1 MATYTKVTPVS
12 AFALSYRTADVGSN
26 LTLYAPSNII
36 DGDVS
41 TRWCSVPRTHGGAP
55 TTSQF
60 AGVKFPTAVTIR
72 KIVIR
77 FSIYWSNDLIIGYSS
92 AQPSGQSDITAI
104 RTIDFKATPKDD
116 LGVTIDL
123 NVDLTFFV
131 PSYQASVTLSVY
143 PKTSTA
149 GGLGNANVTSDEY
162 MGLTELTT
170 YTEDV
175 VVPPPSYV
183 KEYGTPT
190 ATSFVS
196 GYDVNR
202 IADNI
207 NTTLWMGDGIAG
219 AVTSE
224 AVGYNLPTSKAVTKI
239 EVNFYNWANTFRV
252 LYLDASFP
260 ASASGF
266 TTARTI
272 NTLTTP
278 NDDLGVPWSRDPNVT
293 NTILLDGSIS
303 AKSWALSPNAAVV
316 AGLMALSS
324 GGRVGVNEM
333 ALFSKVPP
341 AITEIKGTSFCD
353 KNVWNGSQTHTNIN
367 DGLDST
373 LWFGSNY
380 GSTTQSLLN
389 FCGIKFASPK
399 DVSYV
404 IANIHVWGSTVKV
417 GTWAQG
423 ADPASASFTV
433 ANIIPISSFNVL
445 TDKDLDGKT
454 ITARGVPYRFNA
466 TAKTIPGILLY
477 CDDNRTS
484 ELGNYGVGGA
494 TNNALCLRELQI
506 FGTDPNAVQP
516 PALVDGLNP
525 RPPATIPV
533 SPFTATPQNWVRKE
547 YATAG
552 DFNFVPDPT
561 TSLLFVAI
569 QGAGAGG
576 SVNRNMDNSIP
587 TLGPSLNGGETYVA
601 VSDGEVWSVQGGQK
615 SAVGTHDILQEGHAD
630 WVRSPGVI
638 SVASATYAEGVP
650 NAVAGTTTAI
660 GTAGAPY
667 ALALTAE
674 LGQTLGVNF
683 LLGNGAA
690 QGWIVNYSTQYQ
702 WVSGQGWI
710 NTNHAH
716 NSSGYVAFQ
725 AIPLK
730 AGQTVRFYYNIESEP
745 NHDQLY
751 IFANGAQIFQ
761 SKASITSS
769 VLYTVPSDG
778 NYIFQFQYMKDVSV
792 HTGTDTAAVTSVEI
806 DGRSMQTPPTTGGA
820 GGRAVTG
827 FLLPTP
833 LQLRVG
839 AGGIGVTGGQTVPA
853 AAHGKRGGGGAGG
866 GNGGA
871 GVIVVYEY
879 KLQLPFEKP
888 QLPDMSF
895 YNNATA
901 ELPGVYRTSYIG
913 IGSNTKQNY
922 VHKLRPRTKRV
933 LVLMVGAGGG
943 SCHWTDISRTV
954 YNSGPA
960 IVSTGTKT
968 LTAES
973 GSSSYK
979 SDINTYV
986 GGSAGAFTSDVEA
999 IYSKDGLPG
1008 GWFGGNSNT
1017 GRVTDFYGNY
1027 GNSSAGWPYASSSS
1041 GPLITASG
1049 GSGALAL
1056 AVLTEAMLQSRE
1068 LAIQVPGIG
1077 RGDYQAG
1084 TAGAVIIFETESVFD
1099 DVFASQVSELVLQRG
1114 APYANT
1120 QVSQVN
1126 ELVLQR
1132 DALAPNTQVSQ
1143 VVLMVLQRTPTVV
1156 GTSVTEQTIEIIGKA
1171 EPSNVRVSQS
1181 IQSVLVESEP
1191 PSQNV
1196 SQVAALVLI
1205 KENPTLLQM
1214 MDFGVMRFPMKNEL
1228 YLSDIC
1234 TVVGIGGGKS
1244 LRFQLEGDLPVGS
1257 TLIYNGVDIQSLTVM
1272 IKDGDTLQ
1280 LNSGVTNWFVTT
1292 IYVFVYVSR
1301 ADQIVREYAGFW
1313 SVLQATLSGR
1323 KRATIGA
1330 LSSKRTIVLAK
1341 TGSAIGVKK
1350 AIAARS
1356 AKESKAQLVARRAIE
1371 NVVKTSVTAK
1381 ATNGNAVKA
1390 IVAPVHSKGNA
1401 AKTNVIPVDSKGNAV
1416 VATVVSKVAK
1426 DNAVLSVTQTIDR
1439 TVGEAILSDVH
1450 EFSYTNGNDIRSN
1463 VSVFKNA
1470 QKPKVSFFNMYKAAY
1485 ASGLT
1490 VKSVVQKFIHT
1501 YGEAIKSQVQKFTA
1515 RVGSPLLRFEMTPI
1529 PKHASQLG
1537 KTTTTAISGNNISII
1552 QTGIFYEVV
1561 KQGSAKA
1568 DQPFSKIDV
1577 GRSFVDS
1584 GYVIFDYSKSAKLK
1598 VVEFLFSS
1606 KQASSF
1612 FRPGY
1617 VYTPTFV
1624 ATNSPTIEFTD
1635 QQNDKVAF
1643 IEQQYKNAEN
1653 PKRVLRDIGYI
1664 WVPAPNRDNG
1674 ATMHAVAAVSANRTY
1689 WGGLGWEGRHPPAY
1703 VGITRDYTVRENPRF
1718 TGKEVEY
1725 LRRETSRASGLT
1737 QEFAV
1742 RINNSNLIPVQ
1753 YLVRKTN
1760 ILLYGMRPMLYQAG
1774 KNRIDKAKYY
1784 MGFTTQA
1791 EVNAFIVNF
1800 LKPTTKLKLDG
1811 YVYRVGIDETLVC
1824 EIRGPN
1830 MPLAWLMRGG

>member
-12 AFALSYRTADVGSN
+12 AFASSSYISYTPDKM
-26 LTLYAPSNII
+26 I
-36 DGDVS
+36 DGKF
-41 TRWCSVPRTHGGAP
+41 
-55 TTSQF
+55 TTSDLWYSSPKSQGGVSQNQF
-60 AGVKFPTAVTIR
+60 VGLQFSAPVAVR

-77 FSIYWSNDLIIGYSS
+77 LFYWSYDMVIGYSS
-92 AQPSGQSDITAI
+92 VLPGSQAAVTRL
-104 RTIDFKATPKDD
+104 RTLNFKTKPTDD
-116 LGVTIDL
+116 LGVTIAA
-123 NVDLTFFV
+123 NVDLTFLV
-131 PSYQASVTLSVY
+131 PDFPASTFLSVF
-143 PKTSTA
+143 P
-149 GGLGNANVTSDEY
+149 
-162 MGLTELTT
+162 LTT
-170 YTEDV
+170 ASDAIGGVPAASDFLGVVELSAYTEDAV
-175 VVPPPSYV
+175 VTPPTSYV
-183 KEYGTPT
+183 KESGIPT

-207 NTTLWMGDGIAG
+207 NTTLWMSDGIAG

-316 AGLMALSS
+316 AGLMALNS

-333 ALFSKVPP
+333 ALYTKAPP
-341 AITEIKGTSFCD
+341 PIVELRGTSFCD
-353 KNVWNGSQTHTNIN
+353 KNVWSNTNTHTNIN
-367 DGLDST
+367 DGVAST
-373 LWFGSNY
+373 SWYGSNY
-380 GSTTQSLLN
+380 GDTVNSLKN
-389 FCGIKFASPK
+389 FCGIKFASPR

-404 IANIHVWGSTVKV
+404 IANIFVWGSTVKI

-423 ADPASASFTV
+423 ADPASASFTI
-433 ANIIPISSFNVL
+433 ANIIPISNFNVL
-445 TDKDLDGKT
+445 TDKDLDGLS
-454 ITARGVPYRFNA
+454 ITARSVPYRFNA
-466 TAKTIPGILLY
+466 IAKSIPGIIVY
-477 CDDNRTS
+477 CDSNNTS
-484 ELGNYGVGGA
+484 ELGNFGVGGA
-494 TNNALCLRELQI
+494 ANNALILRELQI
-506 FGTDPNAVQP
+506 FGSDPNAGQP
-516 PALVDGLNP
+516 SAFVDGLNP

-533 SPFTATPQNWVRKE
+533 SPFIATPQNWVRTE

-552 DFNFVPDPT
+552 DFDFVPDPT
-561 TSLLFVAI
+561 TSLLFIAI

-888 QLPDMSF
+888 ALPDMSA
-895 YNNATA
+895 YNNATV
-901 ELPGVYRTSYIG
+901 ELSGIYRTSYIG
-913 IGSNTKQNY
+913 VGSNTKQNY

-943 SCHWTDISRTV
+943 SCHWTDVSGTV

-968 LTAES
+968 LTATS
-973 GSSSYK
+973 GGSSYK
-979 SDINTYV
+979 SDINNYI
-986 GGSAGAFTSDVEA
+986 GGSAGAFTSDVEML
-999 IYSKDGLPG
+999 YTKDGGQG
-1008 GWFGGNSNT
+1008 GWLGANSI

-1027 GNSSAGWPYASSSS
+1027 GNSSAGWPNTSSSS

-1049 GSGALAL
+1049 GSGALGFT
-1056 AVLTEAMLQSRE
+1056 VLTESMLQSRE

-1084 TAGAVIIFETESVFD
+1084 TAGAVIIFETESTFD
-1099 DVFASQVSELVLQRG
+1099 DVFVSQVSELVLQRG

-1132 DALAPNTQVSQ
+1132 DALASNTQVSQ
-1143 VVLMVLQRTPTVV
+1143 VVLMVLQRSPTVA

-1191 PSQNV
+1191 PQQNV

-1272 IKDGDTLQ
+1272 IKDGDTVQ
-1280 LNSGVTNWFVTT
+1280 LKSGVTNWFVTT

-1381 ATNGNAVKA
+1381 VTKGNAVKA
-1390 IVAPVHSKGNA
+1390 IVAPIYSKGNA
-1401 AKTNVIPVDSKGNAV
+1401 VKAIVAPIDSKGNAV
-1416 VATVVSKVAK
+1416 IATVVSKVAK

-1439 TVGEAILSDVH
+1439 TVGEAILTDVH
-1450 EFSYTNGNDIRSN
+1450 EFSYTTGNDIRSN

-1470 QKPKVSFFNMYKAAY
+1470 QKPKVSFFNMYRAAY

-1501 YGEAIKSQVQKFTA
+1501 YGEAIKTQVQKFTA

-1537 KTTTTAISGNNISII
+1537 KTTTTAIAGNNIQII
-1552 QTGIFYEVV
+1552 QTGVFYNAV
-1561 KQGSAKA
+1561 KQGVAKA

-1577 GRSFVDS
+1577 GRSFVGN

-1703 VGITRDYTVRENPRF
+1703 VGITREYTVRENPRF

-1753 YLVRKTN
+1753 YLIRKTN

-1784 MGFTTQA
+1784 MGFTTQT

-1800 LKPTTKLKLDG
+1800 LRPTTKLKLDG

>member
-116 LGVTIDL
+116 LGVTIAL

-143 PKTSTA
+143 TKTSTA

-183 KEYGTPT
+183 KESGTPT

-202 IADNI
+202 IADS
-207 NTTLWMGDGIAG
+207 NTATLWMSDGGAD

-224 AVGYNLPTSKAVTKI
+224 AVGYNLNTSKAVTKI

-260 ASASGF
+260 ASAAGF

-278 NDDLGVPWSRDPNVT
+278 NDDLGVPWSRDANVT

-316 AGLMALSS
+316 AGLMAVNS

-333 ALFSKVPP
+333 ALFSKMPP
-341 AITEIKGTSFCD
+341 AIAEIKGTSFCD
-353 KNVWNGSQTHTNIN
+353 KNVWSTTNTHTYIN
-367 DGLDST
+367 DGIAST
-373 LWFGSNY
+373 SWYGSNY
-380 GSTTQSLLN
+380 GDAVNSLKN

-404 IANIHVWGSTVKV
+404 IANIFVWGSTVKI
-417 GTWAQG
+417 GTWADG
-423 ADPASASFTV
+423 ADPASASFTI
-433 ANIIPISSFNVL
+433 ANIIPISNFNVF
-445 TDKDLDGKT
+445 TDKDLDGLA
-454 ITARGVPYRFNA
+454 ITARSVPYRFNA
-466 TAKTIPGILLY
+466 TAKAIPGILLY
-477 CDDNRTS
+477 CDDNRANI
-484 ELGNYGVGGA
+484 LGNNG
-494 TNNALCLRELQI
+494 TSSPNNALCLRELQI
-506 FGTDPNAVQP
+506 FGPDGAVVQP
-516 PALVDGLNP
+516 PTFVDGLNP
-525 RPPATIPV
+525 RPPTTIPV
-533 SPFTATPQNWVRKE
+533 SPFTATPQNWVRTE

-552 DFNFVPDPT
+552 DFDFVPDPT
-561 TSLLFVAI
+561 TSLLFIAI
-569 QGAGAGG
+569 QGGGAGG
-576 SVNRNMDNSIP
+576 AVTRDMNWNLIP
-587 TLGPSLNGGETYVA
+587 VDSRVKGGETYVA
-601 VSDGEVWSVQGGQK
+601 TTDGKVWSVGGGNGVSIGIQR
-615 SAVGTHDILQEGHAD
+615 SNPEVPID
-630 WVRSPGVI
+630 WVRTPILPGANNGSGTDGTI
-638 SVASATYAEGVP
+638 TAAPGGASALG
-650 NAVAGTTTAI
+650 I
-660 GTAGAPY
+660 AGAAY
-667 ALALTAE
+667 QLAPVSNAGNAFIDFKL
-674 LGQTLGVNF
+674 N
-683 LLGNGAA
+683 NGAA
-690 QGWIVNYSTQYQ
+690 YGLTVSAQSSFIWGNGTGWYSTNRGETSSTGYVQFNPITLIAGQVVRFTYGVSSESGYDKLTILVGGVTILTASGEASTFIDYSIPTSGSYVIRFQYTKDNSRAAGGDWC
-702 WVSGQGWI
+702 WVSMFSGNG
-710 NTNHAH
+710 
-716 NSSGYVAFQ
+716 SGYPPNQSGAAGRLLSGFVLPKPLRLRVGEGGVG
-725 AIPLK
+725 IPS
-730 AGQTVRFYYNIESEP
+730 G
-745 NHDQLY
+745 
-751 IFANGAQIFQ
+751 
-761 SKASITSS
+761 
-769 VLYTVPSDG
+769 
-778 NYIFQFQYMKDVSV
+778 
-792 HTGTDTAAVTSVEI
+792 
-806 DGRSMQTPPTTGGA
+806 QTPPT
-820 GGRAVTG
+820 
-827 FLLPTP
+827 
-833 LQLRVG
+833 
-839 AGGIGVTGGQTVPA
+839 
-853 AAHGKRGGGGAGG
+853 AAHGTRGSGGAGG
-866 GNGGA
+866 GNGGT

-879 KLQLPFEKP
+879 KSQLPFETPKF
-888 QLPDMSF
+888 PDISF
-895 YNNATA
+895 YNNATV
-901 ELPGVYRTSYIG
+901 ELPGIYRTNYIG
-913 IGSNTKQNY
+913 GGSNSKQNY

-973 GSSSYK
+973 GGSSYK
-979 SDINTYV
+979 SDVNTYI
-986 GGSAGAFTSDVEA
+986 GGSAGAFTSDVEML
-999 IYSKDGLPG
+999 YTKDGG
-1008 GWFGGNSNT
+1008 QGAWFGANSP

-1027 GNSSAGWPYASSSS
+1027 GNSSAGWPNTSSSS

-1049 GSGALAL
+1049 GSGALGF

-1084 TAGAVIIFETESVFD
+1084 TAGAVLIFETESVFD
-1099 DVFASQVSELVLQRG
+1099 DVFASQVSELVLQRA

-1132 DALAPNTQVSQ
+1132 DAIAPTSQVSQ
-1143 VVLMVLQRTPTVV
+1143 VVLMVLQRSPTVV

-1191 PSQNV
+1191 PQQNV

-1234 TVVGIGGGKS
+1234 TVVGIGDGKS

-1280 LNSGVTNWFVTT
+1280 LHSGVTNWFVTT

-1323 KRATIGA
+1323 KRATIGT
-1330 LSSKRTIVLAK
+1330 LSSKRTIILAK

-1356 AKESKAQLVARRAIE
+1356 AKESKAQMAARRAIE

-1390 IVAPVHSKGNA
+1390 IVAPIHSKGNA

-1584 GYVIFDYSKSAKLK
+1584 GYVVFDYSKSAKLK

-1689 WGGLGWEGRHPPAY
+1689 WAGLGWEGRHPPAY

-1725 LRRETSRASGLT
+1725 LRRETNRASGLT

-1760 ILLYGMRPMLYQAG
+1760 ILLYGMRPILYQAG
-1774 KNRIDKAKYY
+1774 KNKVDKVKYY

-1811 YVYRVGIDETLVC
+1811 YVYRVGVDETLVC

-1830 MPLAWLMRGG
+1830 MPLAWLLRGG

>member
-12 AFALSYRTADVGSN
+12 AFASSSYITYTPDK
-26 LTLYAPSNII
+26 LI
-36 DGDVS
+36 DGDL
-41 TRWCSVPRTHGGAP
+41 
-55 TTSQF
+55 TTSGIWYSLPKANGGVSQTQF
-60 AGVKFPTAVTIR
+60 IGLKFNSPTAVR
-72 KIVIR
+72 KIVVRLYI
-77 FSIYWSNDLIIGYSS
+77 WSYDLVIGYSS
-92 AQPSGQSDITAI
+92 SQPGSQAAVTRL
-104 RTIDFKATPKDD
+104 RTLDFKTKTTDD
-116 LGVTIDL
+116 LGVTIAF
-123 NVDLTFFV
+123 NTDLTFFV
-131 PSYQASVTLSVY
+131 PDFPSSSYLVLHPLTTATGAIGNGQA
-143 PKTSTA
+143 
-149 GGLGNANVTSDEY
+149 TSDF
-162 MGLTELTT
+162 LAAVELSA
-170 YTEDV
+170 YTEDAV
-175 VVPPPSYV
+175 VVPPKSYT
-183 KEYGTPT
+183 KESGVPT
-190 ATSFVS
+190 AISQAVVAGYPVS
-196 GYDVNR
+196 Q
-202 IADNI
+202 IADGLTTTTWI
-207 NTTLWMGDGIAG
+207 SDESAAAVSNT
-219 AVTSE
+219 
-224 AVGYNLPTSKAVTKI
+224 AVGYNLPVPKAVTKI
-239 EVNFYNWANTFRV
+239 EVNFFSWPTLFAVVYADTF
-252 LYLDASFP
+252 P
-260 ASASGF
+260 SAVSGF
-266 TTARTI
+266 KTARVIGI
-272 NTLTTP
+272 NATP
-278 NDDLGVPWSRDPNVT
+278 NDDLGVPWRDGRQGANTIILDGNVT
-293 NTILLDGSIS
+293 ARAWAIQPLQAVTKS
-303 AKSWALSPNAAVV
+303 AIALNESARAAIY
-316 AGLMALSS
+316 
-324 GGRVGVNEM
+324 EM
-333 ALFSKVPP
+333 ALFTNAPLPVV
-341 AITEIKGTSFCD
+341 EIKGTAFCD
-353 KNVWNGSQTHTNIN
+353 KGVALSGQPASLIN
-367 DGLDST
+367 DGNT
-373 LWFGSNY
+373 NTMWY
-380 GSTTQSLLN
+380 GSKYGDTAQSLSN
-389 FCGIKFASPK
+389 FCGIKFAK
-399 DVSYV
+399 LQDVSHV
-404 IANIHVWGSTVKV
+404 LATIHVWGSTVKI
-417 GTWAQG
+417 GTWAAN
-423 ADPASASFTV
+423 ADPASASFTL
-433 ANIIPISSFNVL
+433 ANIIPISSCNILV
-445 TDKDLDGKT
+445 DKDVDGKAIVSRT
-454 ITARGVPYRFNA
+454 LPYKYNA
-466 TAKTIPGILLY
+466 TAKSIPGILVY

-484 ELGNYGVGGA
+484 ELGNFGVGGA
-494 TNNALCLRELQI
+494 ANNALVLRELQI
-506 FGTDPNAVQP
+506 FGTDATVVQP

-525 RPPATIPV
+525 RPPATVPV
-533 SPFTATPQNWVRKE
+533 SPFTAQVGNWVRTE

-561 TSLLFVAI
+561 ASLLFVAI

-587 TLGPSLNGGETYVA
+587 TLGPSLHGGETYVA

-615 SAVGTHDILQEGHAD
+615 SVPGTQDILQEGHAD
-630 WVRSPGVI
+630 WVRTPGVI
-638 SVASATYAEGVP
+638 SVASATFADGVP
-650 NAVAGTTTAI
+650 NAVAGTATAI

-683 LLGNGAA
+683 LLGNGVA
-690 QGWIVNYSTQYQ
+690 QGWVPAAISQFQ
-702 WVSGQGWI
+702 WAQGYGWQ

-716 NSSGYVAFQ
+716 NSTGYVQFN
-725 AIPLK
+725 PFTLK
-730 AGQTVRFYYNIESEP
+730 TGQTVTFFYNIQSEP
-745 NHDQLY
+745 GHDQLY
-751 IFANGAQIFQ
+751 IFINGAQFFK
-761 SKASITSS
+761 STATTTGASVT
-769 VLYTVPSDG
+769 YTVPSNG
-778 NYIFQFQYMKDVSV
+778 NYTFQFQYTKDVSV
-792 HTGTDTAAVTSVEI
+792 HTGTDTANVTSVEI
-806 DGRSMQTPPTTGGA
+806 DGRSMQTPSTTGGA

-839 AGGIGVTGGQTVPA
+839 AGGVGVTGGQTVPV

-866 GNGGA
+866 GNGGD

-879 KLQLPFEKP
+879 KLQLPFETPK
-888 QLPDMSF
+888 LPDMSA
-895 YNNATA
+895 YNNATP
-901 ELPGVYRTSYIG
+901 ELPGIYRTNYIG

-1017 GRVTDFYGNY
+1017 GRVTEFYGNY
-1027 GNSSAGWPYASSSS
+1027 GNSSAGWPYSSSSS

-1056 AVLTEAMLQSRE
+1056 AVLTESMLQSRE

-1099 DVFASQVSELVLQRG
+1099 DVFTSQVSELVLQRG

-1234 TVVGIGGGKS
+1234 TVVGIGDGKS

-1280 LNSGVTNWFVTT
+1280 LHSGVTNWFVTT

-1313 SVLQATLSGR
+1313 SVLQATLAGR

-1330 LSSKRTIVLAK
+1330 LSSKRTVILAK

-1356 AKESKAQLVARRAIE
+1356 AKESKAQMAARRAIE

-1390 IVAPVHSKGNA
+1390 IVAPVH
-1401 AKTNVIPVDSKGNAV
+1401 SKGNAV

-1537 KTTTTAISGNNISII
+1537 KTTTTAIAGNNIQII
-1552 QTGIFYEVV
+1552 QTGVFYNAV
-1561 KQGSAKA
+1561 KQGVAKA

-1577 GRSFVDS
+1577 GRSFVGN

-1703 VGITRDYTVRENPRF
+1703 VGITREYTVRENPRF

-1753 YLVRKTN
+1753 YLIRKTN
-1760 ILLYGMRPMLYQAG
+1760 IQLYGMRPMLYQAG

-1800 LKPTTKLKLDG
+1800 LRPTTKLKLDG